1 MRADTDGHL
10 SIIMKGAPERILNR
24 CSHILVDG
32 KVIPF
37 DEEQQAKVNSAN
49 ERCGKMGERVLA
61 IARYNLEPE
70 LYPILGKSYQFDI
83 KGWKNWKEAKE
94 RDWI

>member
-1 MRADTDGHL
+1 
-10 SIIMKGAPERILNR
+10 
-24 CSHILVDG
+24 
-32 KVIPF
+32 
-37 DEEQQAKVNSAN
+37 
-49 ERCGKMGERVLA
+49 MGERVLA